1 ELIALSLRLLRIY
14 STPTVVMSRSEE
26 DLTRIHPTV
35 PPQVA
40 ATVSRFPA
48 FSLLSLDGYQSAYSS
63 MRGGAPR
70 PLPTIRVSEDSRDV
84 TPSEDDDTV
93 SIALSSMD
101 NHSKSR
107 RFSTITQL
115 NTTNEKSNH
124 CDRRVSIEDG
134 ALSRK
139 MTGTFGNL
147 ALFKDDDDT
156 SMPNQS
162 ASIFSAYTTP
172 GPKERA
178 TSEHGKKANLGIML
192 GVYLPTIQ
200 HILGVTMFIR
210 LFWIVGIAGLGY
222 TTLILLL
229 CSLCTFL
236 TSISLS
242 AVATNGVV
250 ESGGAY
256 FMISRNLGAEFG
268 SAVGILFYL
277 ANTVATSMY
286 LVGGV
291 EVMLMYLA
299 PGMTLSLG
307 MTGSEEHDEGHTF
320 FGSQLN
326 NFRFYGTLFLLLEV
340 LIVAM
345 GVKFVQLMAPVS
357 LMCVIM
363 AVLAVFA
370 GGIANKVTDSGQRVC
385 ELNDSLIMT
394 YPMKLVA
401 RDQSIDAG
409 NISDNYCVLCD
420 KSIITD
426 LYCDK
431 QHSDDASCTQMLAH
445 EVECINGF
453 PGFNVATLMA
463 NLQPSFL
470 NEGESKPQ
478 TQAVKRAEVR
488 QDHDSSFFLLLA
500 IWFPAVTG
508 ILTGTNMSGDLADP
522 QKSIPGGT
530 IAATSTTSL
539 IYFGLALIFGSC
551 IDRRVLRDKFGK
563 SLDQTMVV
571 ASLAWPSPWIVT
583 IGSFLSTFGAALQC
597 LCSAPRLLQ
606 SIAKDDVIPALSPF
620 ARVTKSNEPFLGL
633 LFTAVIAEAAI
644 LLGEVD
650 AIAEVLD
657 FFFLM
662 CYASVNMICFLHS
675 ILKAPNWRPR
685 FKYYHWSLSLIGA
698 FLCFFIMFASDWK
711 KALIACVLTFSIY
724 KYVEWK
730 GAKREW
736 GDGIRGLALTTAQYS
751 LLKVEDKDPHPK
763 NWRPQL
769 MLMLTSD
776 WKDKEVTDNRIVS
789 LINLAA
795 QLKAGQ
801 GLAIAVGLVAYDKNE
816 ITRKELDEIKSD
828 ITRRM
833 SKSRL
838 RGFGKTLVYRQN
850 QAHGTISSLFQSIGI
865 GGLRPNTI
873 LLNWPNFDDYEHLVV
888 FAEQII
894 LGVQMENCM
903 MLTKG
908 ITAFPEGTDRLCG
921 TIDVW
926 WIVQDGGILMLIAY
940 LLKQHKVWRGCRLR
954 VFVVSESS
962 DSSSLL
968 MVQKNLQK
976 HIYQLRIDAELFV
989 VNMNTDDELTRE
1001 VQEKTAEME
1010 LKRLPKLEE
1019 MRARSVTGSYLNDS
1033 YSNDETLPRSETTR
1047 AFARSVSTMIKIG
1060 EQGETSFTEGRYA
1073 DLFAD
1078 DQSRD
1083 FSSEAASTA
1092 NGNGTAKLNVQ
1103 KMNTAV
1109 KLNKVIMEN
1118 SPDSQLVILTMPI
1131 IPKKIDAFINQYM
1144 TYLDVAS
1151 EGLKRVIFVH
1161 GSGKEVITTQ
1171 S

>member
-1 ELIALSLRLLRIY
+1 R
-14 STPTVVMSRSEE
+14 MSRSEE
-26 DLTRIHPTV
+26 DLSREPE
-35 PPQVA
+35 PASSSNP
-40 ATVSRFPA
+40 VSRFPA
-48 FSLLSLDGYQSAYSS
+48 ISLLSLDGYKSAYSS
-63 MRGGAPR
+63 MRAPRAR
-70 PLPTIRVSEDSRDV
+70 PLPTIKVS
-84 TPSEDDDTV
+84 SESTEVYPETENDDTV
-93 SIALSSMD
+93 SIALSVMD
-101 NHSKSR
+101 NNHYNKSR

-115 NTTNEKSNH
+115 NTGVEKGGVN

-147 ALFKDDDDT
+147 ALFKDDDDP
-156 SMPNQS
+156 SAPEHS
-162 ASIFSAYTTP
+162 ASMFSAYTTP

-178 TSEHGKKANLGIML
+178 TSEHGKKANLGILL

-299 PGMTLSLG
+299 PWMTLSLG
-307 MTGSEEHDEGHTF
+307 IGGAEEHDGDHSF
-320 FGSQLN
+320 FGSMLN
-326 NFRFYGTLFLLLEV
+326 NFRLYGTLFLLLEV

-357 LMCVIM
+357 LMCVIL
-363 AVLAVFA
+363 AVLGIFA
-370 GGIANKVTDSGQRVC
+370 GGFANMIHPNVGRKVC
-385 ELNDSLIMT
+385 ELNDSLIMSA
-394 YPMKLVA
+394 PMIEIAKI
-401 RDQSIDAG
+401 QGYTMG
-409 NISDNYCVLCD
+409 NISDDYCILCD

-431 QHSDDASCTQMLAH
+431 DKSDDASCTQMLAH

-453 PGFNVATLMA
+453 TGFSYNTLIA
-463 NLQPSFL
+463 NFWDSYLE
-470 NEGESKPQ
+470 EGQSKPH
-478 TQAVKRAEVR
+478 TLAVKRAEVR
-488 QDHDSSFFLLLA
+488 QDHSSSFFLLLA

-508 ILTGTNMSGDLADP
+508 ILTGTNMSGDLKDP

-563 SLDQTMVV
+563 SIGQDMVV
-571 ASLAWPSPWIVT
+571 AALSWPTPWIVT

-606 SIAKDDVIPALSPF
+606 SIAKDDVIPALAPF

-633 LFTAVIAEAAI
+633 LFTAFIAECAI

-662 CYASVNMICFLHS
+662 CYASVNLICFLHS

-685 FKYYHWSLSLIGA
+685 FKYYHWSLSLVGA

-711 KALIACVLTFSIY
+711 KALVACVLTFSIY

-801 GLAIAVGLVAYDKNE
+801 GLAIAVGLVKYDKSDLS
-816 ITRKELDEIKSD
+816 RKELEEIKTD

-833 SKSRL
+833 AKSRL
-838 RGFGKTLVYRQN
+838 RGFGKTLVFRQN
-850 QAHGTISSLFQSIGI
+850 QAHGTISSLLQSIGI

-873 LLNWPNFDDYEHLVV
+873 LLNWPSFDDYDNLVV
-888 FAEQII
+888 FAEQVI
-894 LGVQMENCM
+894 LGIQMENCVL
-903 MLTKG
+903 LTKG
-908 ITAFPEGTDRLCG
+908 ITAFPEGTDRICG

-940 LLKQHKVWRGCRLR
+940 LLKQHKVWRGCKLR

-962 DSSSLL
+962 DSRSLE
-968 MVQKNLQK
+968 MVQNNLQK

-989 VNMNTDDELTRE
+989 VNMNSDDELTRE
-1001 VQEKTAEME
+1001 VQEKTLEME
-1010 LKRLPKLEE
+1010 AKRLPRLDE
-1019 MRARSVTGSYLNDS
+1019 MRARSVTGSYLNES
-1033 YSNDETLPRSETTR
+1033 FSNDETLPRSETTK

-1078 DQSRD
+1078 DASRNY
-1083 FSSEAASTA
+1083 SEDASMS
-1092 NGNGTAKLNVQ
+1092 NGNGKTESSSKLNVQ

-1109 KLNKVIMEN
+1109 KLNRVIMEN

-1131 IPKKIDAFINQYM
+1131 IPKKIEAFINQYM

>member
-1 ELIALSLRLLRIY
+1 
-14 STPTVVMSRSEE
+14 
-26 DLTRIHPTV
+26 
-35 PPQVA
+35 
-40 ATVSRFPA
+40 
-48 FSLLSLDGYQSAYSS
+48 
-63 MRGGAPR
+63 
-70 PLPTIRVSEDSRDV
+70 
-84 TPSEDDDTV
+84 
-93 SIALSSMD
+93 
-101 NHSKSR
+101 
-107 RFSTITQL
+107 
-115 NTTNEKSNH
+115 
-124 CDRRVSIEDG
+124 
-134 ALSRK
+134 

-147 ALFKDDDDT
+147 ALFKDDDDPST
-156 SMPNQS
+156 PNQS

-210 LFWIVGIAGLGY
+210 LFWIVGIAGIGY

-256 FMISRNLGAEFG
+256 FMIRQGAVTTLEACHSSRNLGAEFG

-286 LVGGV
+286 L
-291 EVMLMYLA
+291 MYLA
-299 PGMTLSLG
+299 PGMTLPLG
-307 MTGSEEHDEGHTF
+307 LSNEEPHDEGHSL

-326 NFRFYGTLFLLLEV
+326 NFRLYGTLFLLLEV

-357 LMCVIM
+357 LMCVIL

-370 GGIANKVTDSGQRVC
+370 GGFANMLGPDSARTKVC

-394 YPMKLVA
+394 EPMKAIALLQGITPA
-401 RDQSIDAG
+401 
-409 NISDNYCVLCD
+409 NISEDYCMLCD

-426 LYCDK
+426 LYCDNK
-431 QHSDDASCTQMLAH
+431 HSDDASCTQMLAH
-445 EVECINGF
+445 EVECITGVT
-453 PGFNVATLMA
+453 GFNHNTFMS
-463 NLQPSFL
+463 NLGPSFL
-470 NEGESKPQ
+470 EEGESKPK

-488 QDHDSSFFLLLA
+488 QDHTSSFFILLA

-551 IDRRVLRDKFGK
+551 IDRRVLRDKYGK
-563 SLDQTMVV
+563 SIDQKMIV
-571 ASLAWPSPWIVT
+571 AALSWPSPWIVT

-606 SIAKDDVIPALSPF
+606 SIAKDDVIPALAPFARVTKSNEPFLGSVAIFSCTNSGAPRLLQSIAKDDVIPALAPF

-662 CYASVNMICFLHS
+662 CYASVNLICFLHS

-685 FKYYHWSLSLIGA
+685 FKYYHWSLSLVGA

-801 GLAIAVGLVAYDKNE
+801 GLAIAVGLVKHDKGDVS
-816 ITRKELDEIKSD
+816 RKELEEIKTD

-833 SKSRL
+833 IKSRL
-838 RGFGKTLVYRQN
+838 KGFGKTLVFRQN
-850 QAHGTISSLFQSIGI
+850 QAHGTISSLLQSIGI

-873 LLNWPNFDDYEHLVV
+873 LLNWPNFDDYDNLVV
-888 FAEQII
+888 FAEQVI
-894 LGVQMENCM
+894 LGIQNENCV

-908 ITAFPEGTDRLCG
+908 ITAFPEGTDRICG

-940 LLKQHKVWRGCRLR
+940 LLKQHKVWRGCKLR

-962 DSSSLL
+962 DSSSLS

-989 VNMNTDDELTRE
+989 VNMNSDEELTRE
-1001 VQEKTAEME
+1001 VQEKTLEME
-1010 LKRLPKLEE
+1010 AKRLPRLEE
-1019 MRARSVTGSYLNDS
+1019 MRARSVTGSYINDS
-1033 YSNDETLPRSETTR
+1033 FSNDETLPRSETTK

-1073 DLFAD
+1073 DLFAND
-1078 DQSRD
+1078 DQSSRNY
-1083 FSSEAASTA
+1083 SEEASMA
-1092 NGNGTAKLNVQ
+1092 NGNGKDASKLNIQ

-1131 IPKKIDAFINQYM
+1131 IPKKIEHFINQYM